1 MRSTW
6 RRAMLSRWRKAGS
19 SFRPKAPVK
28 DDDLNSLLAEFGGG
42 TSHATD
48 WREYYHAIRE
58 RLWILL
64 LCLTLA
70 GIGAAI
76 FMSRQE
82 PRFRA
87 RSVLFLEQEQDR
99 VLEKLKGV
107 REEAVGSIDMINTV
121 VDLLGSYPFAVR
133 VAERA
138 KLNDDPRFL
147 ASMPPSAGK
156 SATIPE
162 AASALT
168 HCVSAGYRKNTR
180 LIDIFVTHPDP
191 ALATTLANAYA
202 DEYLR
207 SVFEKR
213 TEANKAAQQFLLEE
227 AERLRKKMRISE
239 EAMQSFRERER
250 AASLENLQE
259 STQTKL
265 TNLTSQLA
273 QLEERMF
280 QLDTDLKVARANA
293 GNTDELL
300 RLPSVATEQKVAKL
314 TEAIAEQERAFM
326 LLTQRYRAKHPA
338 YIAARTQKDALVAE
352 RNSVLKNV
360 VALLETGR
368 EHLEAQSEELKSAR
382 DEQEKKLLVVTGKSV
397 ENNDLKRELETDT
410 AMHQSVLSRIK
421 EIDVTKGL
429 TDSPVRVHERAIG
442 AGPVGITP
450 LKVYGGGLFA
460 GLVLGIGLILGLHF
474 IDHSIQTVEQ
484 AEQATGLPVLSA
496 IPKKKKQKGAIHE
509 RALDSVTDRNG
520 LIAESFRSLR
530 ASLAMLAHSD
540 TRRSFLFTSA
550 MPSEG
555 KTFCSTNFA
564 ATLGQQGFRTL
575 LIDADLRK
583 PTVSPIFFR
592 EHRKPGLSEVLSGQ
606 VTLDEAVI
614 ATEIENLAVLTAGG
628 RAPNPSELI
637 ATPRMRELVQEAL
650 SQYDRVVID
659 TAPLL
664 AVSDTL
670 LIAPHVNV
678 SCIVIRANST
688 SRKTAARAVR
698 ALSDIKCR
706 PAGVVLNFLPT
717 GPGREYY
724 YSDTYYGSYSSK
736 GVYGAKT

>member
-1 MRSTW
+1 M
-6 RRAMLSRWRKAGS
+6 
-19 SFRPKAPVK
+19 
-28 DDDLNSLLAEFGGG
+28 LAEFGGG

-99 VLEKLKGV
+99 VLDKLKGV

-121 VDLLGSYPFAVR
+121 VDLLGSYQFAFR
-133 VAERA
+133 VAERT
-138 KLNDDPRFL
+138 KLHEDPRFA
-147 ASMPPSAGK
+147 ASMPPPAGK

-162 AASALT
+162 AAGALT
-168 HCVSAGYRKNTR
+168 RCIASGYRKNTR

-191 ALATTLANAYA
+191 ALATALANAYA

-213 TEANKAAQQFLLEE
+213 TEANKAAQQFLFEE
-227 AERLRKKMRISE
+227 AERLRKKMRVSE

-273 QLEERMF
+273 QLEEKMF

-300 RLPSVATEQKVAKL
+300 RLPSVATEQKVARL
-314 TEAIAEQERAFM
+314 TESIAEQERAFM

-368 EHLEAQSEELKSAR
+368 EHLEAQSVELKSAR
-382 DEQEKKLLVVTGKSV
+382 DEQEKRLLVVTGKSV
-397 ENNDLKRELETDT
+397 EHNDLKRELETDT

-450 LKVYGGGLFA
+450 LKVYAGGLFA

-484 AEQATGLPVLSA
+484 AEQAAGLPVLSA
-496 IPKKKKQKGAIHE
+496 VPKKKKQKGASE
-509 RALDSVTDRNG
+509 RTLDSITDRNG
-520 LIAESFRSLR
+520 QIAESFRSLR
-530 ASLAMLAHSD
+530 ASLAMLAHAD

-550 MPSEG
+550 NPSEG

-564 ATLGQQGFRTL
+564 ATLSQQGFRTL
-575 LIDADLRK
+575 IIDADLRK
-583 PTVSPIFFR
+583 PTVSPMFFR
-592 EHRKPGLSEVLSGQ
+592 EHRKPGLSDVLSGQ

-614 ATEIENLAVLTAGG
+614 PTEIENLSVLTAGG

-650 SQYDRVVID
+650 SLYDRVVID
-659 TAPLL
+659 TAPIL

-706 PAGVVLNFLPT
+706 PAGVVLNFLPS
-717 GPGREYY
+717 GSGRDYY
-724 YSDTYYGSYSSK
+724 YSGKYYGSYSSK